1 MPYTQVANLD
11 FAQIKT
17 SLIDYLRANSE
28 FTDYD
33 FSGSAISNLL
43 DVLAYNTY
51 YTAFNTNMVVNE
63 MFLDSATVRDN
74 VVALA
79 KQIGYRPRSAASPK
93 ATVNLA
99 VTYGGGSGTTPDT
112 LVLKKGTGFVTNFDD
127 TLYQYVV
134 VDDTETPLVNG
145 VATWANLDIYEGT
158 LLTQSYTI
166 NTALKN
172 QKFIIP
178 NVGLDVSSIRVRVY
192 EAEGNTAYQTY
203 TAADNIL
210 ELTNSSEAFFV
221 EETTDENYEIFFGDG
236 VFGKKLSNGNFVEI
250 SYLTTSTVNTN
261 GAKLF
266 SFSGIIFDKA
276 SSGNFPY
283 TTSITT
289 VSASEGGATIESL
302 SSIKKSAPKA
312 FASQDRAVTS
322 ADYASVVRKIYPG
335 ISDIITFGGE
345 EDNPPEY
352 GKVKVAVKPQNAIS
366 LSTYTKQQI
375 VKELKDYTIASVTPV
390 IVDPSILYIELDS
403 TISYKTSKTT
413 LSKAEIQN
421 KATTAV
427 EDYIA
432 SSETEKFN
440 GKFRHSKFASVID
453 GSDTAI
459 TSNITNVTL
468 RKDFYPTLNS
478 TYYYELCFVNQF
490 KDSCDESIMRSTGFI
505 VSEYPSFTV
514 YLEDDKA
521 GKIDLYRLNSLT
533 GEKVYL
539 VKGVGDIDYKHGEI
553 KLYNLTIIKGS
564 FSDNKIEVRVEP
576 ASRDINAVRE
586 LYLDVDI
593 AKSKFSAVPE

>member
-79 KQIGYRPRSAASPK
+79 KQIGYRPRSATSPK

-127 TLYQYVV
+127 TLYQYVA

-178 NVGLDVSSIRVRVY
+178 NIGLDVSSIRVRVY
-192 EAEGNTAYQTY
+192 EAEGNTAYQTF

-266 SFSGIIFDKA
+266 SFSGIIYDKA
-276 SSGNFPY
+276 STGNFPY

-289 VSASEGGATIESL
+289 VSPSEGGATIESL
-302 SSIKKSAPKA
+302 SSIKRSAPKA

-366 LSTYTKQQI
+366 LSTYTKQEI

-432 SSETEKFN
+432 SSETERFN

-490 KDSCDESIMRSTGFI
+490 KDSCDESIMKSTGFI

-521 GKIDLYRLNSLT
+521 GKVDLYRLNSLT

-539 VKGVGDIDYKHGEI
+539 VKGVGDINYKHGEI

-593 AKSKFSAVPE
+593 AKSKFSAVAE

>member
-79 KQIGYRPRSAASPK
+79 KQIGYRPRSATSPK

-127 TLYQYVV
+127 TLYQYVA

-178 NVGLDVSSIRVRVY
+178 NIGLDVSSIRVRVY
-192 EAEGNTAYQTY
+192 EAEGNTAYQTF

-266 SFSGIIFDKA
+266 SFSGIIYDKA
-276 SSGNFPY
+276 STGNFPY

-289 VSASEGGATIESL
+289 VSPSEGGATIESL
-302 SSIKKSAPKA
+302 SSIKRSAPKA

-366 LSTYTKQQI
+366 LSTYTKQEI

-490 KDSCDESIMRSTGFI
+490 KDSCDESIMKSTGFI

-521 GKIDLYRLNSLT
+521 GKVDLYRLNSLT

-539 VKGVGDIDYKHGEI
+539 VKGVGDINYKHGEI

-593 AKSKFSAVPE
+593 AKSKFSAVAE

>member
-79 KQIGYRPRSAASPK
+79 KQIGYRPRSATSPK

-127 TLYQYVV
+127 TLYQYVA

-178 NVGLDVSSIRVRVY
+178 NIGLDVSSIRVRVY
-192 EAEGNTAYQTY
+192 EAEGNTAYQTF

-266 SFSGIIFDKA
+266 SFSGIIYDKA
-276 SSGNFPY
+276 STGNFPY

-289 VSASEGGATIESL
+289 VSPSEGGATIESL
-302 SSIKKSAPKA
+302 SSIKRSAPKA

-366 LSTYTKQQI
+366 LSTYTKQEI

-427 EDYIA
+427 EDYIT

-490 KDSCDESIMRSTGFI
+490 KDSCDESIMKSTGFI

-521 GKIDLYRLNSLT
+521 GKVDLYRLNSLT

-539 VKGVGDIDYKHGEI
+539 VKGVGDINYKHGEI

-593 AKSKFSAVPE
+593 AKSKFSAVAE